1 MQLNTRGFPS
11 VKIYPLVK
19 RLVSS
24 DVCQKH
30 LQPRI
35 NFHNELDWKNN
46 IHNKILFWGVQTN
59 YIHYLLCW
67 FFPDRPGNQ

>member
-1 MQLNTRGFPS
+1 MQVMADSSMPTTLSAGVNMQLNTRGFPS

-46 IHNKILFWGVQTN
+46 IHNKMGGS
-59 YIHYLLCW
+59 
-67 FFPDRPGNQ
+67 D